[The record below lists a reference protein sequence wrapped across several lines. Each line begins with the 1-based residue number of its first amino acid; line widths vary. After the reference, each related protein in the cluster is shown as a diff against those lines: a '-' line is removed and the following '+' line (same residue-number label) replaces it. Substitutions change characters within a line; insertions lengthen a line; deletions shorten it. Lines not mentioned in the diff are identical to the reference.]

1 MGREEGV
8 GVFFWSSASEVSR
21 LGRVRGGV
29 GDRGGG
35 GRVEG
40 LLTGVGNNSTAVARM
55 RQ

>member
-21 LGRVRGGV
+21 LGRVRGG
-29 GDRGGG
+29 GGG
-35 GRVEG
+35 SGRRVGG
-40 LLTGVGNNSTAVARM
+40 LFAGVGNGTAVARM